1 MGLHTEMVMN
11 FSLSHLLVPVDFS
24 SHSLLA
30 TQYAVALAERLGAS
44 VELLHVVE
52 DPIFSGAWSSEIA
65 IPPPVDVQKA
75 LIEQGENRLTDWKES
90 CRSATVPI
98 VTNVRCGMPVQGI
111 IAYAKKAGIDL
122 IVMGTHGRT
131 GLAHL
136 FMGSVAER
144 VVRHAPCPVVT
155 LRDPRVTARET
166 EQRANVDV
174 LQPQPMCFTPVGRG
188 PESAAE

>member
-1 MGLHTEMVMN
+1 MN
-11 FSLSHLLVPVDFS
+11 FSLSHVLVPVDFS

-30 TQYAVALAERLGAS
+30 SQYAVALAERLGAS

-52 DPIFSGAWSSEIA
+52 DPIVSGAWSSEIA
-65 IPPPVDVQKA
+65 IPPPVDVQKT
-75 LIEQGENRLTDWKES
+75 LIEQGENRLAHWKES
-90 CRSATVPI
+90 CAAATVPI
-98 VTNVRCGMPVQGI
+98 VTTVRPGMPVQAI

-155 LRDPRVTARET
+155 LRDPMVTARET
-166 EQRANVDV
+166 ERPATAEV
-174 LQPQPMCFTPVGRG
+174 LQPVGFT
-188 PESAAE
+188 SALGHLGSARE